1 MAEKLNDNLQF
12 EFYQAERDYASPAE
26 MSPAARERIKRR
38 NTRLGKLALAA
49 LKYQA

>member
-12 EFYQAERDYASPAE
+12 EFYQAERDYASPAVMTE
-26 MSPAARERIKRR
+26 TARERIKQR

-49 LKYQA
+49 LKFQA